1 LSFNENW
8 SAHGFL
14 VTGDDFGSS
23 HNTIDD
29 GSADYFYMRRFYVRH
44 ENANGKTELG
54 IIPTYKGAVSSSGLS
69 KDGWIKRVR
78 HVVRNKNQGAFE
90 VELGQLDNLSPN
102 SAIKLVDDLNYIELE
117 YTSALSEQWS
127 CELSLERMTLA
138 PNGFCVLS

>member
-1 LSFNENW
+1 MSFNENW